1 MNFILFNYF
10 FIKSSLIRDLD
21 TYNVVVQDKKIVK
34 IHLNKTNYK
43 IGDKLVAYLD
53 FSEAEA
59 SCLEVFNIFNQEFL
73 FFST

>member
-1 MNFILFNYF
+1 LILC
-10 FIKSSLIRDLD
+10 LD

-59 SCLEVFNIFNQEFL
+59 SCLEVFIKFFFTLFKKEFIF
-73 FFST
+73 S